1 LEPELNGMF
10 MRLRGGSRIHLR
22 LIAAFLFSALQFA
35 TASLA
40 QEIDDPCDKFG
51 TSAVTFV
58 GRVGPLEHRPFK
70 QAPDTPVRTLPLYP
84 AVVVQAFRGVEANHT
99 AYLQAGMLDEPLQA
113 EQQYLIYGEFIDEA
127 HTVINPARLPTP
139 VDRATADLGFLTS
152 QESSATTGRIYGV
165 VQRGSI
171 YGEANRQMLP
181 GIKLRVRVGDSLTE
195 TTSDEHGRFDVAGLP
210 EGYFR
215 IEADLPPELT
225 TSSTG
230 GGEVRAGGCV
240 RTGVV
245 AQRNG
250 IIRGHVMGAD
260 QRPIRVFVH
269 LLPTDPRTE
278 GFPRQGQVKLANDS
292 GGFEFAALH
301 DQRRARKIRRCRIA
315 RRLLQDRG

>member
-1 LEPELNGMF
+1 VADSN
-10 MRLRGGSRIHLR
+10 
-22 LIAAFLFSALQFA
+22 
-35 TASLA
+35 
-40 QEIDDPCDKFG
+40 
-51 TSAVTFV
+51 
-58 GRVGPLEHRPFK
+58 
-70 QAPDTPVRTLPLYP
+70 LP
-84 AVVVQAFRGVEANHT
+84 RC
-99 AYLQAGMLDEPLQA
+99 
-113 EQQYLIYGEFIDEA
+113 
-127 HTVINPARLPTP
+127 
-139 VDRATADLGFLTS
+139 
-152 QESSATTGRIYGV
+152 
-165 VQRGSI
+165 
-171 YGEANRQMLP
+171 
-181 GIKLRVRVGDSLTE
+181 

-245 AQRNG
+245 AQWNG

-292 GGFEFAALH
+292 GGFEFAALPPGDYVLGVNLGRPQSGPPYPPTYFPGTPNREEARTIH
-301 DQRRARKIRRCRIA
+301 LAEGTVQENVDLVMPPALGTGRLLLRPATQPNGTLFACVASQGTYRQPSPGDTINVYVVDGVHYRLRLHIEETSGRHWESDVIEAVGKAGDQDIAVPTVVRPA
-315 RRLLQDRG
+315 RRHPDGAGCFNEP